1 MNEIAVMARSNFN
14 LRPMPIKGKQRS
26 CRLCEKCAS
35 PVHQIGRANGFRRDS
50 APPLKSAIDEQRDSG
65 GGGSLREKTGKAKR
79 DGDKN
84 EIIDFF
90 MSVGYGGTKTK
101 C

>member
-1 MNEIAVMARSNFN
+1 MKLQLWRDQISICGRCQLKANNVLAGCARSV
-14 LRPMPIKGKQRS
+14 LRLFIKLVGRTVFGVIAL
-26 CRLCEKCAS
+26 RL
-35 PVHQIGRANGFRRDS
+35 F
-50 APPLKSAIDEQRDSG
+50 KSAIDEQRDSG